1 MESQRQE
8 RIANLL
14 KKDIGEILQRMS
26 RDIFNSAM
34 ITVTRVNITRDLSLA
49 RINISIFAVNDK
61 DALLKK
67 VKERTTDIRYNL
79 GLRVKKQLRVV
90 PQLEFFLDDSLD
102 YIERIDNLLEND

>member
-61 DALLKK
+61 EALLKK